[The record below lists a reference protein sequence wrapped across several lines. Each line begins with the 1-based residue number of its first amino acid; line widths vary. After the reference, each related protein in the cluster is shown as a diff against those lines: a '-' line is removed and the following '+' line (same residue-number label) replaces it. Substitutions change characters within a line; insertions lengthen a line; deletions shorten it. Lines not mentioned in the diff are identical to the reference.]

1 MEELAKLAKL
11 TFNVPYV
18 DYTIT
23 VHSATILTSWAVMA
37 LMFIVGWLSVRHL
50 KQIPDRRQ
58 VVLEMLI
65 RSFDETIRESIG
77 EDGRKFIPFIATLFV
92 YILLSNWASLIP
104 RVQSPTAD
112 LNTCLG
118 LGVLVLIVAHIYAI
132 RKKGLFKYIKA
143 YFEPAWYLFP
153 ANVFS
158 EVSKTLSHS
167 FRLFG
172 NIFAGGLLV
181 ALVPYLL
188 MRLFDWWGVGL
199 GIVLMPVLNG
209 FFGLFIGAVQA
220 LVFALLAVAYI
231 GVLSQ

>member
-92 YILLSNWASLIP
+92 YILLSNWASHS
-104 RVQSPTAD
+104 QGA
-112 LNTCLG
+112 
-118 LGVLVLIVAHIYAI
+118 VAHSRPQYLSGAGSAGSDCSSYLCYK
-132 RKKGLFKYIKA
+132 KKGPF
-143 YFEPAWYLFP
+143 
-153 ANVFS
+153 
-158 EVSKTLSHS
+158 
-167 FRLFG
+167 
-172 NIFAGGLLV
+172 
-181 ALVPYLL
+181 
-188 MRLFDWWGVGL
+188 
-199 GIVLMPVLNG
+199 
-209 FFGLFIGAVQA
+209 
-220 LVFALLAVAYI
+220 
-231 GVLSQ
+231 